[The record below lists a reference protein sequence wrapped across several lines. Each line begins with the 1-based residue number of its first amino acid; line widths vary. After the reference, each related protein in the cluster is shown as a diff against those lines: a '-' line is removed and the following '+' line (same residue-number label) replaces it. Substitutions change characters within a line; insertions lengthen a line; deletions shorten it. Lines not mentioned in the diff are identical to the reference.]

1 VSAAIDEGRTF
12 LVVSANKMDLLD
24 LDGTEYATR
33 LCENVVPE
41 QLEMWIPKSGGYGLG
56 SKDNRK
62 KRMIQ

>member
-1 VSAAIDEGRTF
+1 